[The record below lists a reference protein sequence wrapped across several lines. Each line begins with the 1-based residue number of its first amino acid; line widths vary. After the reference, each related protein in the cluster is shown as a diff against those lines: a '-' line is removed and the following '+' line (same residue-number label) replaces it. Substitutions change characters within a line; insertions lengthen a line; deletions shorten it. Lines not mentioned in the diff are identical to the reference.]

1 MRLLDA
7 RSASTAL
14 RAPMLGLLLC
24 LGLSAAQAQAV
35 YRIVGPDGRVT
46 FSDVPPPKAAASATA
61 RPGAD
66 AAGGA
71 PALPFALQQVASR
84 YPVTLYTGENCGPC
98 DSGRAYLRSR
108 GIPFSERTV
117 KSNED
122 VQALQRLAGD
132 ASLPL
137 LTVGSQQLKGYSDVE
152 WGQYLD
158 AAGYPK
164 TSQLPRGYEA
174 PAPTPLVAVKRPS
187 SAPAAPPAGAEPE
200 VKIDAANTRARP
212 AAPAAPTAPQPN
224 AANPAG
230 IRF

>member
-7 RSASTAL
+7 RSSAFSAL
-14 RAPMLGLLLC
+14 RALTLGLPLC
-24 LGLSAAQAQAV
+24 LGLATAHGQTV

-46 FSDVPPPKAAASATA
+46 FSDVPPPKAPASATA
-61 RPGAD
+61 KPG

-71 PALPFALQQVASR
+71 AAALPFTLQQVASR
-84 YPVTLYTGENCGPC
+84 YPVTLYSGENCGPC
-98 DSGRAYLRSR
+98 DSGRAYLRGR
-108 GIPFSERTV
+108 GIPFTERTV

-152 WGQYLD
+152 WSQYLD

-174 PAPTPLVAVKRPS
+174 PAPSPLVAVERP
-187 SAPAAPPAGAEPE
+187 APAQAARPAAAEPE
-200 VKIDAANTRARP
+200 VKIDAVNTRARP
-212 AAPAAPTAPQPN
+212 ASPATSAALPPN
-224 AANPAG
+224 SGNPAG

>member
-1 MRLLDA
+1 MRLFDA
-7 RSASTAL
+7 RSAFTAL
-14 RAPMLGLLLC
+14 RALTLGLPLC
-24 LGLSAAQAQAV
+24 LGLAAAQAQAV

-46 FSDVPPPKAAASATA
+46 FSDVPPPKAPASATA
-61 RPGAD
+61 KPG
-66 AAGGA
+66 AAGGNG

-84 YPVTLYTGENCGPC
+84 YPVTLYSGENCGPC
-98 DSGRAYLRSR
+98 DSGRAYLRGR
-108 GIPFSERTV
+108 GIPFTERTV

-174 PAPTPLVAVKRPS
+174 PAPTPLVALERPAP
-187 SAPAAPPAGAEPE
+187 APAARPAPAEPE
-200 VKIDAANTRARP
+200 VKIDAVNTRARP
-212 AAPAAPTAPQPN
+212 AAPAAPTATQPN
-224 AANPAG
+224 AENPAG

>member
-7 RSASTAL
+7 RSAFTAL
-14 RAPMLGLLLC
+14 RALTLGLPLC
-24 LGLSAAQAQAV
+24 LGLASAQAQAV

-46 FSDVPPPKAAASATA
+46 FSDVPPPKAPASAQTQ
-61 RPGAD
+61 PG
-66 AAGGA
+66 AAGGGA
-71 PALPFALQQVASR
+71 SALPFALQQVVSR
-84 YPVTLYTGENCGPC
+84 YPVTLYSGENCGPC
-98 DSGRAYLRSR
+98 DSGRAYLRGR
-108 GIPFSERTV
+108 GIPFTERTV

-158 AAGYPK
+158 AAGYPR

-174 PAPTPLVAVKRPS
+174 PAPTPLVAVERPAP
-187 SAPAAPPAGAEPE
+187 APAARPAGAEPE
-200 VKIDAANTRARP
+200 VKIDAVNTRAR
-212 AAPAAPTAPQPN
+212 PAAPTAPQPN
-224 AANPAG
+224 AENPAG

>member
-1 MRLLDA
+1 MHLLDA
-7 RSASTAL
+7 RFTSAAL
-14 RAPMLGLLLC
+14 RALTIGLPLC
-24 LGLSAAQAQAV
+24 LGLVAAQAQTV

-46 FSDVPPPKAAASATA
+46 FSDVPPPKTPASGIAK
-61 RPGAD
+61 PGA
-66 AAGGA
+66 AGSSA
-71 PALPFALQQVASR
+71 SALPFALQQVASR
-84 YPVTLYTGENCGPC
+84 YPVTLYSGENCGPC

-108 GIPFSERTV
+108 GIPFTERTI

-164 TSQLPRGYEA
+164 TSQLPRDYRA
-174 PAPTPLVAVKRPS
+174 PAPTPLVAVER
-187 SAPAAPPAGAEPE
+187 PAATPAARPAGAEPE
-200 VKIDAANTRARP
+200 VKIDAVNTRARP
-212 AAPAAPTAPQPN
+212 AAPVAPTAPQTN
-224 AANPAG
+224 RENPAG

>member
-7 RSASTAL
+7 RSAFTAL
-14 RAPMLGLLLC
+14 RALTLGLPLC
-24 LGLSAAQAQAV
+24 LGLAAAQAQAV

-46 FSDVPPPKAAASATA
+46 FSDVPPPKAPASAETK
-61 RPGAD
+61 PG
-66 AAGGA
+66 AAGGGA
-71 PALPFALQQVASR
+71 SELPFALQQVASR
-84 YPVTLYTGENCGPC
+84 YPVTLYSGENCGPC
-98 DSGRAYLRSR
+98 DSGRAYLRGR
-108 GIPFSERTV
+108 GIPFTERTV

-174 PAPTPLVAVKRPS
+174 PAPTPLVAVERPAP
-187 SAPAAPPAGAEPE
+187 APAARPAGAEPE
-200 VKIDAANTRARP
+200 VKIDAVNTRARP
-212 AAPAAPTAPQPN
+212 AAPTVPQPN
-224 AANPAG
+224 AENPAG

>member
-7 RSASTAL
+7 RSAFTAL
-14 RAPMLGLLLC
+14 RALTLGLPLC
-24 LGLSAAQAQAV
+24 LGLAAAQAQAV

-46 FSDVPPPKAAASATA
+46 FSDVPPPKAPASATA
-61 RPGAD
+61 KPG
-66 AAGGA
+66 AAGGGA
-71 PALPFALQQVASR
+71 SALPFALQQVASR
-84 YPVTLYTGENCGPC
+84 YPVTLYSGENCGPC
-98 DSGRAYLRSR
+98 DSGRAYLRGR
-108 GIPFSERTV
+108 GIPFTERTV

-137 LTVGSQQLKGYSDVE
+137 LTVRSQQLKGYSDVE

-174 PAPTPLVAVKRPS
+174 PAPTPLVAVERPAP
-187 SAPAAPPAGAEPE
+187 APAARPAGAEPE
-200 VKIDAANTRARP
+200 VKIDAVNTRARP

-224 AANPAG
+224 AENPAG

>member
-7 RSASTAL
+7 RSAFTAL
-14 RAPMLGLLLC
+14 RALTLGLPLC
-24 LGLSAAQAQAV
+24 LGLAAAQAQAV

-46 FSDVPPPKAAASATA
+46 FSDVPPPKAPASAQTK
-61 RPGAD
+61 PG
-66 AAGGA
+66 AAGGGA
-71 PALPFALQQVASR
+71 SALPFALQQVVSR
-84 YPVTLYTGENCGPC
+84 YPVTLYSGENCGPC
-98 DSGRAYLRSR
+98 DSGRAYLRGR
-108 GIPFSERTV
+108 GIPFTERTV

-152 WGQYLD
+152 WAQYLD

-174 PAPTPLVAVKRPS
+174 PAPTPLVAVERPAP
-187 SAPAAPPAGAEPE
+187 APAARPAGAEPE
-200 VKIDAANTRARP
+200 VKIDAVNTRARP
-212 AAPAAPTAPQPN
+212 AAPATPTAPQPN
-224 AANPAG
+224 AENPAG

>member
-7 RSASTAL
+7 RSAFTAL
-14 RAPMLGLLLC
+14 RALTIGLPLC
-24 LGLSAAQAQAV
+24 LSLAAAQAQAV

-46 FSDVPPPKAAASATA
+46 FSDVPPPKAPASATA
-61 RPGAD
+61 KPG
-66 AAGGA
+66 AAGGGA
-71 PALPFALQQVASR
+71 AALPYALQQVASR

-98 DSGRAYLRSR
+98 DSGRAYLRGR
-108 GIPFSERTV
+108 GIPFTERTV

-174 PAPTPLVAVKRPS
+174 PAPSPLVAVERP
-187 SAPAAPPAGAEPE
+187 APAQPARPAAAEPE
-200 VKIDAANTRARP
+200 VKIDAVNTRARP
-212 AAPAAPTAPQPN
+212 APATPIAPQPN
-224 AANPAG
+224 AENPAG